1 VRRAYQFSRK
11 PQVNA
16 YGREACPYVAAAGG
30 RLKPQG
36 FDKNFV
42 VIGENIHAT
51 RVLLRPGKHVVT
63 APSGEEAICY
73 ISTTGETRYV
83 VIQEEIKRRQDYQEG
98 RVKHVAVAVRDA
110 MSGVEPLA
118 REGKEYLR
126 TLAELQ
132 IKTGADFLDIN
143 VDEVSLR
150 HKEQL
155 AAMCWVVR
163 FMEGLSSIPLS
174 IDSSNV
180 DTIRAGIEAC
190 EGKAGPPMLNSAS
203 LERLEALDLAKERNL
218 PVIVTAAGDS
228 GMPQDSE
235 QRIANASR
243 IIEAALAKGIPIES
257 LYVDTLVFPIS
268 VDIQFGNHYLEAT
281 RQLRAKYGDKI
292 HLTGGLSNVSFGL
305 PCRRLVNEVFINL
318 AVEAGVDSG
327 IVDSVANDLNRIF
340 IADKTSAPY
349 QLTRDMLLG
358 LDRNCKSFLRA
369 YRKGELEPVVAR

>member
-1 VRRAYQFSRK
+1 M
-11 PQVNA
+11 
-16 YGREACPYVAAAGG
+16 
-30 RLKPQG
+30 KPQG

-63 APSGEEAICY
+63 APNGEEAICY
-73 ISTTGETRYV
+73 ISTAGETRYV
-83 VIQEEIKRRQDYQEG
+83 VIPEEIKRRQDYQEG

-118 REGKEYLR
+118 SEGKEYLR
-126 TLAELQ
+126 TLAERQ

-150 HKEQL
+150 PKEQL
-155 AAMCWVVR
+155 AAMCWVIR
-163 FMEGLSSIPLS
+163 FMEGLSPIPLS

-203 LERLEALDLAKERNL
+203 LERLEALDLAKERSL

-340 IADKTSAPY
+340 VADKTSIPY

-369 YRKGELEPVVAR
+369 YRKGDLEPVVAR